1 MSNYWNTN
9 LILGGIHLRKWLKIL
24 LRIIL
29 TLSVLFCAFLIYISM
44 TDYKPE
50 NVVVVDVQRNQESQL
65 ASDQI
70 FSITTF
76 NLGYGGLDKDE
87 HFFMDGGSNSRASSK
102 EKVEENMLAIGDFL
116 KTTASDFYFL
126 QEVDRDSTRSF
137 HVNEEAYLMEQL
149 PKYSSTFAQNYLVK
163 WVPIPVTK
171 PHGSVDSGLVTLAK
185 YKIGESKRFAL
196 KGEESWPRQ
205 LFDLDRCMLEQ
216 RIPISNGKELV
227 LINAHLSAYD
237 KGGKVR
243 KQQLGFIDEYITE
256 EFKKGNYIIIGGDW
270 NHSIPTTDP
279 NRFPTTEAWP
289 DWLQMIPDDFLS
301 EGFQWVADKTVPTSR
316 TIAKSY
322 VKGENFLSII
332 DGFLI
337 SDNIELVEVK
347 GHSLGFEHSDHNP
360 VTAKFKLK

>member
-1 MSNYWNTN
+1 MRRW
-9 LILGGIHLRKWLKIL
+9 GKIL
-24 LRIIL
+24 LSIIL
-29 TLSVLFCAFLIYISM
+29 AIVILLGAFLLYISS

-50 NVVVVDVQRNQESQL
+50 DVVAVNVQRNQETQL

-70 FSITTF
+70 FSITSF
-76 NLGYGGLDKDE
+76 NLGYGGLDKNE

-102 EKVEENMLAIGDFL
+102 EKVEENMMAIGDFL
-116 KTTASDFYFL
+116 KTTDSDFYFL

-137 HVNEEAYLMEQL
+137 HINEEDYLMEKL
-149 PKYSSTFAQNYLVK
+149 PQYSSTFAQNYLVK
-163 WVPIPVTK
+163 WVPVPITK

-185 YKIGESKRFAL
+185 YQIDESKRFSL
-196 KGEESWPRQ
+196 KGQESWPRQ
-205 LFDLDRCMLEQ
+205 LFELDRSMLEQ
-216 RIPISNGKELV
+216 RIPLSNGKELV

-243 KQQLGFIDEYITE
+243 KQQLGFIEDYLTDEFE
-256 EFKKGNYIIIGGDW
+256 KGNYIIIGGDW

-279 NRFPTTEAWP
+279 TIFPTTETWP

-301 EGFQWVADKTVPTSR
+301 EGFQWVADRTVPTSR

-322 VKGENFLSII
+322 VE
-332 DGFLI
+332 
-337 SDNIELVEVK
+337 